1 VTEALLQLVTPLPP
15 PIQLAALLPLAL
27 ATGLDLPLTLLLIGS
42 ALSIGFQSPPP
53 GELSQLAIPHVL
65 MMAGVLWVVELWA
78 ERRPLSA
85 LGWNLAQG
93 LVRPLAAGLL
103 TLLLVPDAALVW
115 RVLAAALAAV
125 VALWTQAARTGWRL
139 LLDLAG
145 ARRPSRLLVS
155 AAEDAGAIA
164 LVALLLDTP
173 VAATALALMTFGLG
187 MAWARPSVRAYRFGL
202 QLVRGGTWGV
212 LAPRRWSE
220 PARFPRWV
228 TQALA
233 GYEAAG
239 GGLRGTPAGALA
251 HPALDVFHGGW
262 VVVRGGSPVFLYRSR
277 GETRAVDIGPGRT
290 VQVVERQIH
299 NRVELE
305 DPEGRTYAL
314 CFPWDGPRVE
324 GLEAEFLV

>member
-1 VTEALLQLVTPLPP
+1 MDALLQLLNPLPP
-15 PIQLAALLPLAL
+15 MSQLAALVPLAL
-27 ATGLDLPLTLLLIGS
+27 AAGLDLPLTLLLLGS

-65 MMAGVLWVVELWA
+65 MMAAVLWVVELWA

-103 TLLLVPDAALVW
+103 ALLLVPDAAPLWRALV
-115 RVLAAALAAV
+115 AALAGG

-155 AAEDAGAIA
+155 AAEDAGAMA

-173 VAATALALMTFGLG
+173 AAATVLALMTFGLG
-187 MAWARPSVRAYRFGL
+187 MAWAGPSVRAYRFGL
-202 QLVRGGTWGV
+202 QLVWGGTWGV

-220 PARFPRWV
+220 PARFPKWV
-228 TQALA
+228 TRALS
-233 GYEAAG
+233 GYEAEG

-251 HPALDVFHGGW
+251 HPALQVFHGGW
-262 VVVRGGSPVFLYRSR
+262 VVVRGGTPLFLYRMGR
-277 GETRAVDIGPGRT
+277 ATRTVDLGPGRT
-290 VQVVERQIH
+290 VQVVEQQIH

-305 DPEGRTYAL
+305 DAEGRTYAL